1 MLYNKSKPGFK
12 MEEER
17 KNKVKNKKQLD
28 KKHRSFLSR
37 DDDIFFEKQKKK
49 NFRLKKQNLNSKYVE
64 DWENYD
70 ENM

>member
-1 MLYNKSKPGFK
+1 

-28 KKHRSFLSR
+28 KKHRSFSSR

-49 NFRLKKQNLNSKYVE
+49 QFRLKKQNLNSKYIE
-64 DWENYD
+64 DWGDD
-70 ENM
+70 ENV